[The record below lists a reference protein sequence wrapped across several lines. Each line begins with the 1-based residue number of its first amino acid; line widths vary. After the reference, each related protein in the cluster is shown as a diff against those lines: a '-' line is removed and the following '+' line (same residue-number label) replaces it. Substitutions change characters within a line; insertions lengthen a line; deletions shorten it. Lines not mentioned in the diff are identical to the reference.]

1 MAIYLKVWQHFEN
14 IVFTDI
20 LKHASARCTPEYCKW
35 HPGSEPLGNVKEVDA
50 GTGIFGRNQHESF
63 ALVINQLLQKRNRR
77 LISERIICMFKQLS
91 EENSQMSNSPMQAVH
106 SWVKQPQL
114 MLQVKT
120 KIKQNKYLVLLF
132 RLEFLLYIGVYTTAV
147 SDVLHTKTCY
157 FAGSDFLMANAF
169 PKSLWIVPH
178 STIGH
183 DVALPSTLNDS
194 FACLHMII
202 VLHVCTWL

>member
-63 ALVINQLLQKRNRR
+63 ALVINQLLQKMNRR
-77 LISERIICMFKQLS
+77 FISERIICMFKQLS

-106 SWVKQPQL
+106 SWVKQPQV

-120 KIKQNKYLVLLF
+120 KMKRNKYLVLLF

-147 SDVLHTKTCY
+147 SDVLRTKTCY
-157 FAGSDFLMANAF
+157 LQARIFSWQMRF
-169 PKSLWIVPH
+169 P
-178 STIGH
+178 
-183 DVALPSTLNDS
+183 NRYES
-194 FACLHMII
+194 FRIRP
-202 VLHVCTWL
+202 